1 MTRRRRARK
10 NTDPRAFSDRKPLRN
25 RIPDHQ
31 KQRKPIVFLMSRKNV
46 ADPLMSRILAKG
58 EGEGGSR
65 SLVVGRKVKL
75 PRFFLDISPMV
86 EPTAVGLILWLRM
99 ILSN

>member
-46 ADPLMSRILAKG
+46 ADPLMSRILAEGEGG

-86 EPTAVGLILWLRM
+86 QVGA
-99 ILSN
+99 